1 MMTGTGVPLSSVGVN
16 THCFT
21 ASSAAASSSAID
33 RSTFASCT
41 RPSGPIVASM
51 ITTPCTRADCAID
64 GYTGLTSF
72 VFVGG
77 LMLPPTRTAAGG
89 GGGGG
94 GGGGAS
100 ARPPTMPPATPPA
113 MPPSTPPTAFCTPRS
128 SPVSGRISLG
138 ASTGAADGFTSIGLG
153 AWGAAACGG
162 AAATN
167 AFIIAGGTGRTSAA
181 IKGMMTTATRIPVCT
196 MIESG
201 TVYQLLDPTLIDGST
216 MSPNMS
222 CATAVPP
229 RNSIQRPAAQS
240 TLDYPA
246 PGYPA
251 GQGRR
256 L

>member
-1 MMTGTGVPLSSVGVN
+1 SIDTRPESLVVVLTVTNELSTCFVYCSVKFTVTVMMTGTGVPLSSVGVN
-16 THCFT
+16 SHCFT

-33 RSTFASCT
+33 LSTFASCT

-113 MPPSTPPTAFCTPRS
+113 M
-128 SPVSGRISLG
+128 
-138 ASTGAADGFTSIGLG
+138 
-153 AWGAAACGG
+153 
-162 AAATN
+162 
-167 AFIIAGGTGRTSAA
+167 
-181 IKGMMTTATRIPVCT
+181 
-196 MIESG
+196 
-201 TVYQLLDPTLIDGST
+201 
-216 MSPNMS
+216 
-222 CATAVPP
+222 
-229 RNSIQRPAAQS
+229 
-240 TLDYPA
+240 
-246 PGYPA
+246 
-251 GQGRR
+251 
-256 L
+256 